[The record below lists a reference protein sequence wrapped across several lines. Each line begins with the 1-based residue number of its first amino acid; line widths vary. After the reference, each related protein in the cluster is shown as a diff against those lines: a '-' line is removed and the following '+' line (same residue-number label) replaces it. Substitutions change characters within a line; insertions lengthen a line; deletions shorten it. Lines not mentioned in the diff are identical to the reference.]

1 MHKLLDSTTVMEPD
15 APPLIPDGS
24 EVVII
29 DCAYSCVRIGGPGVV
44 ESHMPG
50 QGYAVKVKT
59 VHTGLFGG
67 GSYGGEG
74 IYFFEYGQVIES
86 HNGASPEDTNGA
98 S

>member
-1 MHKLLDSTTVMEPD
+1 MLLKSEVPVPEE

-24 EVVII
+24 DVVII

-50 QGYAVKVKT
+50 KGYAVKVKT

-67 GSYGGEG
+67 SYSGEG
-74 IYFFEYGQVIES
+74 TYFFEYGQIIES
-86 HNGASPEDTNGA
+86 HNEPSSIDTSGAS
-98 S
+98 